1 MRSRAETEDEILEDV
16 ERRKAVKKDEI
27 LLTMSFCAGLLSVFY
42 SQYWLPCSWNGLFC
56 CSKNT

>member
-27 LLTMSFCAGLLSVFY
+27 LLTMSFCAGLLSVY
-42 SQYWLPCSWNGLFC
+42 SQYWLSCSWNGLFC